1 MEAELTPKSVTFPA
15 GSGRAHAKAAPHPHP
30 ELCGN
35 GFIIPQ
41 FRPMYKRS
49 RRFYTFVLPF
59 LGVYSFTQSMRRD
72 DTVTVTSEN
81 AMRRTGM

>member
-1 MEAELTPKSVTFPA
+1 
-15 GSGRAHAKAAPHPHP
+15 
-30 ELCGN
+30 
-35 GFIIPQ
+35 
-41 FRPMYKRS
+41 MYKRS

>member
-1 MEAELTPKSVTFPA
+1 
-15 GSGRAHAKAAPHPHP
+15 
-30 ELCGN
+30 
-35 GFIIPQ
+35 
-41 FRPMYKRS
+41 MYKRS
-49 RRFYTFVLPF
+49 RRFYTFVLPV